1 MEKKKIFRSILLVA
15 VVVLSI
21 LPVIVTFSSVLT
33 SLFVRMRWY
42 TVLQESV
49 VPFESRL
56 VAVLIRPLGI
66 TGQVTSKQEFSMVLI
81 KGSEAIPIKLE
92 WNCLGWQSMI
102 LLAITLVIGLRGD
115 YTIRSKAE
123 TLIVGILGT
132 FLSNLFRMAFIVSL
146 AYYWNQLAAM
156 IIHDYFAS
164 FVALIWMLF
173 FWWFS
178 YRYILEDKMTI
189 IQEEVNKV

>member
-15 VVVLSI
+15 VVLLSV

-56 VAVLIRPLGI
+56 VAVLIKPLGI
-66 TGQVTSKQEFSMVLI
+66 TGQVTSKEEFSMVLI
-81 KGSEAIPIKLE
+81 KGTEAIPIRLE

-115 YTIRSKAE
+115 YTILSKSE

-132 FLSNLFRMAFIVSL
+132 FISNLLRMAFIVSL
-146 AYYWNQLAAM
+146 GYYWNAAAAM

-173 FWWFS
+173 FWWFA
-178 YRYILEDKMTI
+178 YRYLLEDKI
-189 IQEEVNKV
+189 AVIQEKDIRG

>member
-1 MEKKKIFRSILLVA
+1 MEKKKIFRSILLVT

-81 KGSEAIPIKLE
+81 KGTEAIPIRLE

-123 TLIVGILGT
+123 TLVVGILGT
-132 FLSNLFRMAFIVSL
+132 FLSNLLRMAFIVSL
-146 AYYWNQLAAM
+146 AYYWNTLAAM

-164 FVALIWMLF
+164 FVALVWMLF

-178 YRYILEDKMTI
+178 YRYILEDKTVVIPEKTI
-189 IQEEVNKV
+189 KV

>member
-1 MEKKKIFRSILLVA
+1 MEKKKIFKMILLVA
-15 VVVLSI
+15 VVLLSI

-56 VAVLIRPLGI
+56 VAVLIKPLGI
-66 TGQVTSKQEFSMVLI
+66 TGQVTSKEEFSMVLL

-102 LLAITLVIGLRGD
+102 LLVITLVIGLRGD
-115 YTIRSKAE
+115 YTILSKAE

-132 FLSNLFRMAFIVSL
+132 FISNLLRMAFIVSL
-146 AYYWNQLAAM
+146 GYYWNAAAAM

-178 YRYILEDKMTI
+178 YRYLLEEKTAS
-189 IQEEVNKV
+189 IQEENAKV

>member
-1 MEKKKIFRSILLVA
+1 MEKKKIFKMILLVA
-15 VVVLSI
+15 VVLLSI

-56 VAVLIRPLGI
+56 VAVLIKQLVI
-66 TGQVTSKQEFSMVLI
+66 TGQVTSKEEFSMVLL

-115 YTIRSKAE
+115 YTILSKAE

-132 FLSNLFRMAFIVSL
+132 FISNLLRMAFIVSL
-146 AYYWNQLAAM
+146 GYYWNAAAAM

-178 YRYILEDKMTI
+178 YRYLLEDKI
-189 IQEEVNKV
+189 PVIQDKV

>member
-1 MEKKKIFRSILLVA
+1 MEKKKIFKMILLVA
-15 VVVLSI
+15 VVLLSI

-56 VAVLIRPLGI
+56 VAVLVKPLGI
-66 TGQVTSKQEFSMVLI
+66 TGQVVSKEEFSMVLI
-81 KGSEAIPIKLE
+81 KGTEAIPIKLE

-115 YTIRSKAE
+115 YTILSKAE
-123 TLIVGILGT
+123 TLIIGILGT
-132 FLSNLFRMAFIVSL
+132 FISNLLRMAFIVSL
-146 AYYWNQLAAM
+146 AYYWNTVAAM

-173 FWWFS
+173 FWWFA
-178 YRYILEDKMTI
+178 YRYLLEDK
-189 IQEEVNKV
+189 V